1 MKSRQL
7 AAAAAEAAPHPVC
20 VPPTSLAHELTEEPL
35 GATDVLRVR
44 LASATD
50 RPEERTRREGRQVN
64 QHAAPNPTRATPGT
78 ETVQTWKRRRDGTS
92 G

>member
-7 AAAAAEAAPHPVC
+7 AAAAAAEAAPHPVC

-50 RPEERTRREGRQVN
+50 RPTGGEDTKGRK
-64 QHAAPNPTRATPGT
+64 AG
-78 ETVQTWKRRRDGTS
+78 
-92 G
+92 